1 MMTRPVLNL
10 LVGSLLA
17 GAVLGVQAQAPRAT
31 LPAAGG
37 STAGTGPQRSAD
49 YIVAIVNSE
58 PITNHQVRQEAQRLA
73 RQLAQSQQQMPDNAA
88 LFARALER
96 LINERAQLQQARDT
110 GIRIEESSVDEAEA
124 NVARQNQIDLPE
136 LQKRLAADGI
146 DRAQF
151 RKQLR
156 EQLMLVRVRERDV
169 NQKIKVSELEIDQYL
184 REQQKQ
190 QGGPATD
197 LNISHVLIAL
207 PEDASAAQLAAA
219 QAQAQRVIERA
230 RAGEDFSALAR
241 ELSAAADA
249 RSGGQFGLRPVDR
262 YPTLF
267 VDTSRDMAVGDLRV
281 VRSGAGLHVLK
292 LIEKRVSG
300 MPATT
305 VEQTLASH
313 ILLRP
318 SAQLSEAQARER
330 LNGFR
335 TRIVSGQV
343 EFAALAREFS
353 QDGSASQGGELGWAV
368 PGQFVPEFEDVMNA
382 LAPGEVSEPFTSRF
396 GVHLMTV
403 KQRRVVPLTPR
414 EQREAVRGMLR
425 EKKVD
430 DAFATWA
437 QELRARAYV
446 EMRDPPG

>member
-1 MMTRPVLNL
+1 MQIAVVDWIL
-10 LVGSLLA
+10 LGVLLA
-17 GAVLGVQAQAPRAT
+17 SVLLGAWRGLVYEVVSALGWVAAFVLAQWFAPEVSARLPMSGAT
-31 LPAAGG
+31 ETVRYAAAFAVVFIACAFAAGLLAWL
-37 STAGTGPQRSAD
+37 TKKL
-49 YIVAIVNSE
+49 VEAI
-58 PITNHQVRQEAQRLA
+58 
-73 RQLAQSQQQMPDNAA
+73 
-88 LFARALER
+88 
-96 LINERAQLQQARDT
+96 
-110 GIRIEESSVDEAEA
+110 
-124 NVARQNQIDLPE
+124 
-136 LQKRLAADGI
+136 
-146 DRAQF
+146 
-151 RKQLR
+151 
-156 EQLMLVRVRERDV
+156 
-169 NQKIKVSELEIDQYL
+169 
-184 REQQKQ
+184 
-190 QGGPATD
+190 
-197 LNISHVLIAL
+197 
-207 PEDASAAQLAAA
+207 
-219 QAQAQRVIERA
+219 
-230 RAGEDFSALAR
+230 
-241 ELSAAADA
+241 
-249 RSGGQFGLRPVDR
+249 GLRPVDR

-292 LIEKRVSG
+292 LIEKRISG

-414 EQREAVRGMLR
+414 EQREAVRGRLR